1 MTFKCSLRMGL
12 ALSYYAIL
20 HSEKSIKGPFSLRHR
35 FFQSD
40 VGLLKAT
47 IVQYFS
53 WKCSVT
59 T

>member
-1 MTFKCSLRMGL
+1 MGL